1 MTSNT
6 KIGVTI
12 QVTKQQN
19 CSPSNPYKPSPAE
32 QFERRTRTDYTA
44 KESQKDVQQE

>member
-19 CSPSNPYKPSPAE
+19 CSKNFKASPAE
-32 QFERRTRTDYTA
+32 QFERRNTYTDYTA